1 MFADAMPILGA
12 VYSDEPLAFV
22 AESFFCIGNES
33 QLIDCP
39 SPFPLGRPAAVSN
52 IQNDRRH
59 LFNVAGV
66 RCGDGQC
73 VCVCVCRGVCGCV
86 WVWVGGLSVGVII
99 SCYLLTT
106 VDKLKII

>member
-22 AESFFCIGNES
+22 AESFCCVGNES

-39 SPFPLGRPAAVSN
+39 SSFPLGRSAAVSN
-52 IQNDRRH
+52 IQNDRRY

-73 VCVCVCRGVCGCV
+73 VCVWVGGCVRRCVC
-86 WVWVGGLSVGVII
+86 VWVGGLSVGVII

-106 VDKLKII
+106 